1 MSASKTIL
9 TLTRQFSSTSVKS
22 AAMIKP
28 PVAVFGVEGRYATAL
43 YSAAMKEKKID
54 AVEKDIKDLKDLIG
68 KDKKLAEF
76 VLNPLLKLNV
86 KVDALKKVFSKKNY
100 SPLTLNLLI
109 SMAENG
115 RLKSLTS
122 VLDCFNGI
130 MSNIRGEIVCEVVTA
145 KSLDA
150 PTLAEFEKTL
160 KSFVK
165 KNEKVLLQTKVDPSI
180 LGGAIITI
188 GDKYVD
194 MSIASKIKAYNSVLR
209 EIV

>member
-9 TLTRQFSSTSVKS
+9 TLARQFSSTSVKS

-28 PVAVFGVEGRYATAL
+28 PVSVFGVEGRYATAL

-54 AVEKDIKDLKDLIG
+54 AVEKDIKDLKDLLS
-68 KDKKLAEF
+68 KDRKFAEF
-76 VLNPLLKLNV
+76 VMNPLLKINI
-86 KVDALKKVFSKKNY
+86 KIDALKKMLLKKNY
-100 SPLTLNLLI
+100 SPLTLNLLVA
-109 SMAENG
+109 MAENG
-115 RLKSLTS
+115 RLKALMS

-130 MSNIRGEIVCEVVTA
+130 MSNIRGEIACQIVTA
-145 KSLDA
+145 KPLDA

-180 LGGAIITI
+180 IGGAIVTI

>member
-1 MSASKTIL
+1 MSACKAVL
-9 TLTRQFSSTSVKS
+9 NFTRQFSNTSVKS

-28 PVAVFGVEGRYATAL
+28 PVPVFGVEGRYATAL

-54 AVEKDIKDLKDLIG
+54 AVEKDIKDLKDLLA
-68 KDKKLAEF
+68 KDVKLSEF
-76 VLNPLLKLNV
+76 ILNPLLKVNV
-86 KVDALKKVFSKKNY
+86 KVDALKKVFAKKNY
-100 SPLTLNLLI
+100 SPLTLNLII
-109 SMAENG
+109 SLAENG
-115 RLKSLTS
+115 RLKSLSS
-122 VLDCFNGI
+122 VLSCFNGV
-130 MSNIRGEIVCEVVTA
+130 MSSIRGEVICQVVTA
-145 KSLDA
+145 KPLDA

-165 KNEKVLLQTKVDPSI
+165 KNEKIFIETKVDPSI
-180 LGGAIITI
+180 IGGAIVTI